1 MVKRRLTAWLSGGR
15 SRAGLRRS
23 VRRGGGIE
31 DAVAEPVVPR
41 RSARLPGRRPKRFAQ
56 LCRRKR
62 ARRAGGSDRRDDA
75 PRDAA
80 GGAGAGAEGVR
91 VGVLAELARRA
102 QVRLLLGELRIA
114 RRKLRLTRPLRRVA
128 EPQPIGAQ
136 G

>member
-15 SRAGLRRS
+15 GGTRLRRL

-31 DAVAEPVVPR
+31 DAVTEPIVPPR
-41 RSARLPGRRPKRFAQ
+41 PARLPGRPPQRFAQ
-56 LCRRKR
+56 LSRRKR

-91 VGVLAELARRA
+91 GGGFAQPARAAPGRA
-102 QVRLLLGELRIA
+102 PPAA
-114 RRKLRLTRPLRRVA
+114 R
-128 EPQPIGAQ
+128 
-136 G
+136 